1 MIRIGCC
8 GWSYRDWIGPFYPP
22 ELRDRK
28 GAWLE
33 HYGQYFPTVE
43 IDSTFYSV
51 PGDRTVEAWLRKG
64 KALEGFDFSL
74 KMHRDVTHNRILSD
88 VEGAVKAAVEFE
100 KAVVAPLREE
110 GLLGAVLLQL
120 APRFKRHDGERDNL
134 LTLRTLLEALNVD
147 DHDYVVEF
155 RHKSWLQGEQF
166 DPEVM
171 EFFRE
176 RNVGVCSVDEPF
188 FPRVSAIT
196 ADHSYL
202 RFHGRNY
209 DIWWKDEKEI
219 PDQRINRYD
228 YLYTEEELKR
238 WVPAVEEMAASTD
251 KSRVYFNNHGRAK
264 AAKNAFQLM
273 DMLGIPH
280 REKDISI
287 KEQFTLESF

>member
-8 GWSYRDWIGPFYPP
+8 GWSYKDWIGPFYPM
-22 ELRDRK
+22 ELRDRR

-33 HYGQYFPTVE
+33 YYGQYFPTVE

-51 PGDRTVEAWLRKG
+51 PGERTVEAWLRKG

-74 KMHRDVTHNRILSD
+74 KMHRDVTHNKIVKD
-88 VEGAVKAAVEFE
+88 TEAAVRAAVEFE
-100 KAVVAPLREE
+100 GSVVDPLAEE

-120 APRFKRHDGERDNL
+120 APRFKRHDGARDNL
-134 LTLRTLLEALNVD
+134 HTLQTLLQALRVD
-147 DHDYVVEF
+147 ERDYVVEF
-155 RHKSWLQGEQF
+155 RHKSWLQGTEF

-171 EFFRE
+171 ALLRE
-176 RNVGVCSVDEPF
+176 RNVAVCAVDEPF
-188 FPRVSAIT
+188 FPRVSAVT
-196 ADHSYL
+196 ADHAYL

-209 DIWWKDEKEI
+209 DIWWKDEKAI

-228 YLYTEEELKR
+228 YLYTGEELDR
-238 WVPAVEEMAASTD
+238 WVPAVEEMAAASD
-251 KSRVYFNNHGRAK
+251 KTRVYFNNHGRAK

-273 DMLGIPH
+273 DRLGIPH
-280 REKDISI
+280 AEKDIAI